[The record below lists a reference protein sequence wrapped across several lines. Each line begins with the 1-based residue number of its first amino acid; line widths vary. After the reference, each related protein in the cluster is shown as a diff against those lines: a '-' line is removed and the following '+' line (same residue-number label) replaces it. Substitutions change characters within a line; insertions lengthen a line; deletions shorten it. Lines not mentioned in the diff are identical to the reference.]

1 MKLFKKKI
9 KYYTHEQSTTIIL
22 IDKLL
27 SDNKISDC
35 EYDKIFTVI
44 DKLNKYEYI
53 KK

>member
-27 SDNKISDC
+27 SDNKISGC
-35 EYDKIFTVI
+35 EYDKIFTII

>member
-1 MKLFKKKI
+1 MRIFKKKI
-9 KYYTHEQSTTIIL
+9 KYYTHEQSTTIVL

-27 SDNKISDC
+27 SNNKISEC
-35 EYDKIFTVI
+35 EYNKIFTLI

>member
-9 KYYTHEQSTTIIL
+9 KYYTHEQSTTIVL

-27 SDNKISDC
+27 SNNKISDC